1 MHVLIAHRSAIFTDG
16 LTDRVRS
23 WGHAAEPCHDAI
35 TAVRLMR
42 NSTFDLALLDVGLTG
57 GPGEQVIASV
67 KAQQPDIKIVALSD
81 STSRKL
87 QTRIREKGIIY
98 YMLVP
103 SEITHLKPILDH
115 LSARA
120 IPAAA
125 CPPLHRLWSFP
136 RLGNRRFRRLGINT
150 SHALKSDEFSA
161 LGSNWAEP
169 CSC

>member
-1 MHVLIAHRSAIFTDG
+1 MNVLIAHRSALFTDD
-16 LTDRVRS
+16 LTDRIRS
-23 WGHAAEPCHDAI
+23 WGHTVEACHDTSA
-35 TAVRLMR
+35 AARLMR

-115 LSARA
+115 LSARV

-125 CPPLHRLWSFP
+125 CPPLHR
-136 RLGNRRFRRLGINT
+136 
-150 SHALKSDEFSA
+150 EFSTA
-161 LGSNWAEP
+161 WKS
-169 CSC
+169 SV